1 MKTILNIA
9 LIICLA
15 VPVIA
20 QQEKDSYYDGLSI
33 GLKTGFN
40 SYLGNIPA
48 GKVSRLSTLGG
59 AFGFSIDKGFSNKMR
74 IGANINYGF
83 LKYLSDDYL
92 SATFGFKN
100 TLVGGDLYVKF
111 LPFGEK
117 NLTNEGNV
125 LPYITLGI
133 GFNSM
138 SISVDSLSADGS
150 IYYYW
155 SDGTI
160 RDMVESYE
168 NFFVAKRI
176 DKDYVFET
184 KVSGGGFVYVPIGI
198 GADFKLGRKAHASLS
213 LNYMVAFTNNLD
225 NYIGGGGLDGYMNM
239 AIGFTYRLS
248 ETNQKTFENLED
260 NIPKELFNQILVSD
274 DDQDGILDFV
284 DDCQKTPKD
293 VDVDSKGCPLD
304 SDKDGIPDYR
314 DLEPNSTLEAVDEK
328 GIGLTKLAERALQDM
343 YSGRAFYG
351 TPKAHYQFSKQL
363 YNTTVPAN
371 YKFTQKR
378 NAIHYK
384 KK

>member
-1 MKTILNIA
+1 
-9 LIICLA
+9 
-15 VPVIA
+15 
-20 QQEKDSYYDGLSI
+20 
-33 GLKTGFN
+33 
-40 SYLGNIPA
+40 
-48 GKVSRLSTLGG
+48 
-59 AFGFSIDKGFSNKMR
+59 
-74 IGANINYGF
+74 
-83 LKYLSDDYL
+83 
-92 SATFGFKN
+92 
-100 TLVGGDLYVKF
+100 
-111 LPFGEK
+111 
-117 NLTNEGNV
+117 
-125 LPYITLGI
+125 
-133 GFNSM
+133 
-138 SISVDSLSADGS
+138 
-150 IYYYW
+150 
-155 SDGTI
+155 
-160 RDMVESYE
+160 
-168 NFFVAKRI
+168 
-176 DKDYVFET
+176 
-184 KVSGGGFVYVPIGI
+184 
-198 GADFKLGRKAHASLS
+198 
-213 LNYMVAFTNNLD
+213 
-225 NYIGGGGLDGYMNM
+225 M

-293 VDVDSKGCPLD
+293 VDVDAKGCPLD